1 MKDGIKTKLILLSPV
16 ITTMFSWCAN
26 RFLLTLLSLAA
37 VFICISI
44 CSPCRR
50 HENLWLFVLV
60 GISTIPANIEIS
72 IYACG
77 YFSYLWGE
85 APVLRIIYFPLA
97 YAILLCIEEI
107 LLGIIGRF
115 IWKNQDP
122 LFDEK

>member
-26 RFLLTLLSLAA
+26 RFLLTFLSIVA
-37 VFICISI
+37 VFFCISI
-44 CSPCRR
+44 CPPCRK
-50 HENLWLFVLV
+50 HENLWLFVLA

-72 IYACG
+72 IFACG
-77 YFSYLWGE
+77 CFSYLWGE
-85 APVLRIIYFPLA
+85 SPMLRIIYFPLA

-107 LLGIIGRF
+107 ILGIIGRF

-122 LFDEK
+122 IFDEE

>member
-1 MKDGIKTKLILLSPV
+1 MNDGIKTKLILLSPV

-37 VFICISI
+37 VFFCISI
-44 CSPCRR
+44 CPPCRK
-50 HENLWLFVLV
+50 HENLWLFVLA
-60 GISTIPANIEIS
+60 GISTIPVNIEIS

-85 APVLRIIYFPLA
+85 ALLLRIIYFPLA

-115 IWKNQDP
+115 IWKNQNP
-122 LFDEK
+122 LFDEE